1 MAATETSTRAAA
13 ALDDLY
19 RHHVGEVYRYTYAV
33 LGNHADA
40 EDVTQTTFVNAL
52 RALERGEAP
61 RNPSSWLI
69 AIAQNVVRQRWR
81 QAAARPA
88 EVELVQDVP
97 AMSVE
102 DDVELE
108 ELVRALQRIP
118 PTQREALVLR
128 ELEGRSYNEIAELLG
143 LTTAA
148 LETLLFRARRSLA
161 DELENLVTCQSAEL
175 AMSKQLDG
183 RLSRKE
189 KRRLD
194 DHLAEC
200 ADCARLAQTHSRQRR
215 AFKGLAV
222 LPLPI
227 GLALFKGA
235 PNAAAA
241 ASLPTIGA
249 GGITSNGAGTAAA
262 TAGAGGTATG
272 AAGGAA
278 VGGSLVAA
286 GLKVAAVIVAATV
299 ATGAAYRSV
308 EALRDSGVKVA
319 AVAPVTHG
327 TTGSAGAGPLRS
339 SAAQAATQQPATTGD
354 ETAPGGA
361 AALGTGA
368 HVVDAEQAD
377 DSAPTATEASTPT
390 TQGEASAASS
400 GASDTA
406 PSVGDVSTP
415 GASSSGSS
423 GPGATPPS
431 STPAAGSGPGSSGA
445 GPRDARA
452 VRGHG
457 AAERRDA
464 SRSRWGRARPTR
476 DARAAGG
483 GRAAPS
489 RGRAADPARRAGP
502 GRRAAKPARRA
513 TRRRHRAARRPE
525 ATPALL
531 PTRVTA
537 RRRLDAPGAVPGP
550 ATASGAA
557 SGTETGT
564 GMARRTATG
573 RGSHRSAPPAPT
585 RAGRLTR
592 AGREQ
597 TRVARPT
604 PGTPATA
611 AARAAQAPRE
621 MTRAARPTPGPQV
634 TRAPIDPTD
643 PGDQAGQTGEDGA
656 SGVTGDQ
663 GSGQKRE
670 RRPGRRRPGQRPA
683 GRTGRSGSGKRPGLG
698 LALVLAFRLD
708 LGLVGSG
715 SLVAPLEPA
724 GSIP

>member
-308 EALRDSGVKVA
+308 EALRDSGAKVA

-390 TQGEASAASS
+390 TQGEASRLERRERHGTVRRRRFDSGRIHVRLVRARRDAAVVDAARRLRS
-400 GASDTA
+400 GL
-406 PSVGDVSTP
+406 VR
-415 GASSSGSS
+415 
-423 GPGATPPS
+423 
-431 STPAAGSGPGSSGA
+431 A

-464 SRSRWGRARPTR
+464 SRSRRGRARPTR

-483 GRAAPS
+483 GR
-489 RGRAADPARRAGP
+489 RRHPIGD
-502 GRRAAKPARRA
+502 GRRIRRYGRVRDDRWRNRLVG
-513 TRRRHRAARRPE
+513 RR
-525 ATPALL
+525 
-531 PTRVTA
+531 
-537 RRRLDAPGAVPGP
+537 DAH
-550 ATASGAA
+550 
-557 SGTETGT
+557 
-564 GMARRTATG
+564 TG
-573 RGSHRSAPPAPT
+573 RH
-585 RAGRLTR
+585 L
-592 AGREQ
+592 
-597 TRVARPT
+597 
-604 PGTPATA
+604 
-611 AARAAQAPRE
+611 
-621 MTRAARPTPGPQV
+621 
-634 TRAPIDPTD
+634 
-643 PGDQAGQTGEDGA
+643 
-656 SGVTGDQ
+656 
-663 GSGQKRE
+663 
-670 RRPGRRRPGQRPA
+670 GRRRPRN
-683 GRTGRSGSGKRPGLG
+683 SSRPG
-698 LALVLAFRLD
+698 
-708 LGLVGSG
+708 
-715 SLVAPLEPA
+715 
-724 GSIP
+724 

>member
-308 EALRDSGVKVA
+308 EALRDSGAKVA

-377 DSAPTATEASTPT
+377 DGAPTATEASTPT

-406 PSVGDVSTP
+406 PSARRRFD
-415 GASSSGSS
+415 SGRILVRLVR
-423 GPGATPPS
+423 ARRDAAVVDA
-431 STPAAGSGPGSSGA
+431 AAGSGPGSSGA

-464 SRSRWGRARPTR
+464 SRGRRGRARPTR

-483 GRAAPS
+483 GR
-489 RGRAADPARRAGP
+489 RRHPIGD
-502 GRRAAKPARRA
+502 GRRIRRYGRVRDDRWRNRILG
-513 TRRRHRAARRPE
+513 RRDAHTGRHRRPA
-525 ATPALL
+525 ATPELL
-531 PTRVTA
+531 PTRVTE
-537 RRRLDAPGAVPGP
+537 RRRRDAPAAVRAP
-550 ATASGAA
+550 ATVSAAA
-557 SGTETGT
+557 SGTETGS

-585 RAGRLTR
+585 RA
-592 AGREQ
+592 
-597 TRVARPT
+597 ARPT
-604 PGTPATA
+604 R
-611 AARAAQAPRE
+611 ARQSG
-621 MTRAARPTPGPQV
+621 TRAARRPD
-634 TRAPIDPTD
+634 RH
-643 PGDQAGQTGEDGA
+643 
-656 SGVTGDQ
+656 
-663 GSGQKRE
+663 RE
-670 RRPGRRRPGQRPA
+670 PRRHRRPGRHRRPDRHRDP
-683 GRTGRSGSGKRPGLG
+683 R
-698 LALVLAFRLD
+698 
-708 LGLVGSG
+708 
-715 SLVAPLEPA
+715 
-724 GSIP
+724 